1 MTLTLRVAEEDFDH
15 HSQSNSGCSI
25 VQDDPT
31 RVISNAIRRDTMAY
45 TQSNNSPDFSVFC
58 RSWLNEIFETNNF
71 SQRRRRR
78 REGERSRISGE
89 TFWNGWPRPG
99 NWEKR
104 RLEKRLRITH
114 TLPKSIN
121 KWGGGRE
128 GGIFLNIVSSLNTS
142 ATRSH
147 PRISTGS
154 EFYYLYIHLDC
165 SVVVTLFPSK
175 LPTSADDDLDD
186 FENISKQ

>member
-1 MTLTLRVAEEDFDH
+1 MQLEETQWPT
-15 HSQSNSGCSI
+15 HSQII
-25 VQDDPT
+25 VRT
-31 RVISNAIRRDTMAY
+31 FL
-45 TQSNNSPDFSVFC
+45 FSVVLGPTKFL
-58 RSWLNEIFETNNF
+58 RRITFPE
-71 SQRRRRR
+71 RRRR
-78 REGERSRISGE
+78 REGERRRISGE

-128 GGIFLNIVSSLNTS
+128 EGIFLNIVSSLNTS